1 VPSFHWTRREFL
13 ERSLKSGAAL
23 TGAVYAFGSH
33 ATQGEPAML
42 ATDVQSELKV
52 QLVIN
57 GAKHALAVDVR
68 TSLLDLLRERL
79 HLTGTK
85 KVG

>member
-13 ERSLKSGAAL
+13 ARSLKSGAAL

-33 ATQGEPAML
+33 ATQGEPAMP

>member
-1 VPSFHWTRREFL
+1 MP
-13 ERSLKSGAAL
+13 
-23 TGAVYAFGSH
+23 
-33 ATQGEPAML
+33 

-68 TSLLDLLRERL
+68 TSLLDLLRARL

>member
-1 VPSFHWTRREFL
+1 
-13 ERSLKSGAAL
+13 
-23 TGAVYAFGSH
+23 
-33 ATQGEPAML
+33 ML
-42 ATDVQSELKV
+42 ATDVQSALKV
-52 QLVIN
+52 QPVIN

-85 KVG
+85 KVATTAPAGHARF